1 MFAISLREV
10 RLTSTKSGYV
20 AALRQLD
27 DDRVP
32 SAFGVIVLSQPG
44 AKPCGFA
51 TDGRILFLVKPR
63 PPSKNLDPDQGFLEF
78 ASPPVQLFLSNEP
91 KEARQALIPG
101 ESRACQD
108 AFQMLLNNFRGNLA
122 SRHRS

>member
-1 MFAISLREV
+1 MFATSLRGV

-32 SAFGVIVLSQPG
+32 SAFIVVLSQPG
-44 AKPCGFA
+44 AEPPGFA
-51 TDGRILFLVKPR
+51 VHGRIVLRVKPR
-63 PPSKNLDPDQGFLEF
+63 PPSKNLDPDRGFLEF

-91 KEARQALIPG
+91 KEA
-101 ESRACQD
+101 
-108 AFQMLLNNFRGNLA
+108 
-122 SRHRS
+122 